1 MPQIY
6 NSTGTAIYYWRVGKF
21 SSRKL
26 LPLNVRG
33 IAHPGVAVSSRE
45 TTHLL
50 STIPDGSNEFGGR
63 TFAPGELGDPQSLSI
78 TAFADYSVIMP
89 KGMFHVQLVFP
100 LLPGWKIRARWLGLG
115 FFTLHGGF
123 NINDVD
129 TNAETT
135 MEVKL
140 SGVFTVS
147 PAKRVA

>member
-6 NSTGTAIYYWRVGKF
+6 NSTGTAIYYWKPGK
-21 SSRKL
+21 SASRKL

-33 IAHPGVAVSSRE
+33 ISHPGVAVSTRE

-50 STIPDGSNEFGGR
+50 SQIPDGANEFGGR
-63 TFAPGELGDPQSLSI
+63 TYLPGDLGDPQSLSI

-89 KGMFHVQLVFP
+89 KGIFFVQLVFP
-100 LLPGWKIRARWLGLG
+100 LPVGWKVRARWLGMG
-115 FFTLHGGF
+115 FFTLFGGF
-123 NINDVD
+123 NITDVD

-140 SGVFTVS
+140 SGVFTVT
-147 PAKRVA
+147 PARRTV